1 MTNPVGS
8 ADRAR
13 AGRMRGSGLG
23 LVGLRERV
31 AAVRG
36 VVETGPTPGGWRI
49 AATLPLTKEG
59 QP

>member
-1 MTNPVGS
+1 MVTNPVLVE
-8 ADRAR
+8 RAR
-13 AGRMRGSGLG
+13 DESGSGLG

-36 VVETGPTPGGWRI
+36 AVETGPTPGGWRI
-49 AATLPLTKEG
+49 AATLPVTKEF